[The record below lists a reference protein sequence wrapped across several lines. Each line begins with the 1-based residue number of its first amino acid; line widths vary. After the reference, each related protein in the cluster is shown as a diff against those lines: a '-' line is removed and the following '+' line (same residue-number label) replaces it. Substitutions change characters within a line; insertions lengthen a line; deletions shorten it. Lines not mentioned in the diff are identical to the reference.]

1 MTVLIRL
8 FGVTAFA
15 AVVCELVRRG
25 PVASLVDFRALA
37 CILGGA
43 AGALLI
49 GASQREW
56 KNAWR
61 FLVAAGR
68 LEADEDRVAAA
79 GWFQIGRRGVLA
91 SGVLTYAVGIINMLS
106 NIASPATVGWGLATA
121 LLSVVYAVL
130 LSEFFFFP
138 FATAAS
144 AGL

>member
-37 CILGGA
+37 CILGG
-43 AGALLI
+43 
-49 GASQREW
+49 
-56 KNAWR
+56 
-61 FLVAAGR
+61 
-68 LEADEDRVAAA
+68 AAA